1 MEREVVGRRDELATV
16 VALAGWE
23 RSGFRALVLEGEPGI
38 GKTTVLRAGVAHAE
52 VVGAL
57 ALVARPTAAETRL
70 PYSSVGDL
78 LRRVPPD
85 TISALPDPLGGALR
99 AAALF
104 EPSESL
110 PDERLVARGLAD
122 VLQRLVDTD
131 KLLVAVDDVQ
141 WLDER
146 SRAALAY
153 ALRRLADTDARVLL
167 ARRPPSGAST
177 DVEDAL
183 PQADVDLLVVG
194 PLSLSALSDI
204 VRERTG
210 WTVPRPALVRVSRAA
225 GGNPYY
231 AIEIA
236 RELAR
241 SGDAPAGTIRL
252 PKDVSRL
259 TANRILRLPAKTRS
273 LLLDLAL
280 ATRPTVSDLG
290 GALAPAVADG
300 VLEVELDG
308 SVRFAHPLIAAAVI
322 DSATPDERRAAHLE
336 LAATADDEVERARHV
351 ALAADTGDATAA
363 ATAVEGYKL
372 ADDRGDAPAAL
383 ELAEHA
389 LRLTSHDDV
398 KLRLERAVAY
408 ADALD
413 AAGAT
418 PEAKAVLEREIA
430 AAPADADVGR
440 ALVRLGWM
448 CWRETNFPAGIAACR
463 RALAG
468 AIELALQADIYDTLT
483 WLYEDDL
490 PQAYETTLRLVEVR
504 TKLGDSILES
514 RARLLSAYFGI
525 VTGHPPDRDA
535 IERDIEV
542 MRRNNT
548 LDQNPVP
555 EMWMKFTDRLGESR
569 EILVAR
575 LAFAREVQDEQ
586 FVVACL
592 FALGE
597 VDTWLGDFGAARA
610 SFGEALHVSD
620 ELAGTTYLT
629 SLHACVAQLAAIEGR
644 VGDAERH
651 AAEATRAGA
660 KNLVDALARAATGAA
675 ALASGDL
682 ERARDA
688 FADATHVLDEIGM
701 SEPARFRYQGDQL
714 EALVRLGE
722 IDAARELV
730 ENMARRLEVFERP
743 WLEVQVHRGRAL
755 VAGAAGDLEG
765 AHASAQLAQT
775 ACSRLPMP
783 FERARTDLVL
793 GRLLRRAKRRGEA
806 RTSLE
811 AALETFEALPAPRW
825 ADSSRDELTRLG
837 LGRSGDELTESE
849 QAVAAAAARGLKNRE
864 IAEQLFMS
872 PKTVEAHLSRTYRK
886 LDVHSR
892 AELVTRLAERA
903 VEQG

>member
-1 MEREVVGRRDELATV
+1 MEREVVGRRDELAAV
-16 VALAGWE
+16 VSLGTSE
-23 RSGFRALVLEGEPGI
+23 RSGFRAIVLEGEPGI
-38 GKTTVLRAGVAHAE
+38 GKTTVWRAGVEHAE
-52 VVGAL
+52 ADGAL

-70 PYSSVGDL
+70 PYSAVGDL
-78 LRRVPPD
+78 LRRVPHEA
-85 TISALPDPLGGALR
+85 ISALPGPLAGALR

-104 EPSESL
+104 EPSELL

-122 VLQRLVDTD
+122 TLQTLAVSS

-153 ALRRLADTDARVLL
+153 ALRRLTDTDARVLL
-167 ARRPPSGAST
+167 ARRPPLGAST

-194 PLSLSALSDI
+194 PLSLSALRDI

-210 WTVPRPALVRVSRAA
+210 WAVPRPALVRVSRAA

-241 SGDAPAGTIRL
+241 SGDTPAGTIRL

-259 TANRILRLPAKTRS
+259 TANRILRLPAETRS

-280 ATRPTVSDLG
+280 ATRPTAPDLG

-336 LAATADDEVERARHV
+336 RAAAAEDEVERARHV
-351 ALAADTGDATAA
+351 ALAADTGDIDAA
-363 ATAVEGYKL
+363 ATAVEGFTL
-372 ADDRGDAPAAL
+372 ANERGDGGAAL
-383 ELAEHA
+383 ELAELA
-389 LRLTSHDDV
+389 LRLTPHSDGE
-398 KLRLERAVAY
+398 LRLGRAVAY
-408 ADALD
+408 ADCLD
-413 AAGAT
+413 AAGLT
-418 PEAKAVLEREIA
+418 PEAQAVLEREIA
-430 AAPADADVGR
+430 AAPAEAEVGH

-468 AIELALQADIYDTLT
+468 ATKLELQADIYDTLT

-490 PQAYETTLRLVEVR
+490 PQAYESTLRLVEVR
-504 TKLGDSILES
+504 TELGDPILES

-525 VTGHPPDRDA
+525 VTGHAPDRDA

-542 MRRNNT
+542 MRSNNT

-555 EMWMKFTDRLGESR
+555 EMWMKFTDRLGDSR

-586 FVVACL
+586 FAVACL

-597 VDTWLGDFGAARA
+597 VDTWLGDYGAARA
-610 SFGEALHVSD
+610 AFSEALLLSD
-620 ELAGTTYLT
+620 DLAGTTYLT
-629 SLHACVAQLAAIEGR
+629 SLHACAAQLAAIEGR
-644 VGDAERH
+644 ITDAERH
-651 AAEATRAGA
+651 AEEATRSGS

-675 ALASGDL
+675 ALAGGEL

-688 FADATHVLDEIGM
+688 FSEATRVLDDIGM
-701 SEPARFRYQGDQL
+701 AEPARFRYQGDQL
-714 EALVRLGE
+714 EALVGLGE
-722 IDAARELV
+722 LDEAWALV
-730 ENMARRLEVFERP
+730 ELLERRLEVFERP
-743 WLEVQVHRGRAL
+743 WLAVQVHRGRAL
-755 VAGAAGDLEG
+755 VAGAAGELEE
-765 AHASAQLAQT
+765 ALASAQLAQA

-783 FERARTDLVL
+783 FERAKTDLVL
-793 GRLLRRAKRRGEA
+793 GRLLRRAKRRGGA
-806 RTSLE
+806 RASLQ

-825 ADSSRDELTRLG
+825 AEATRDELARLG
-837 LGRSGDELTESE
+837 LSRSGDELTESE

-886 LDVHSR
+886 LGVHSR
-892 AELVTRLAERA
+892 AELVTRLAERT
-903 VEQG
+903 VQQG

>member
-1 MEREVVGRRDELATV
+1 MERVVVGRRDELEAV
-16 VALAGWE
+16 VALASAAQ
-23 RSGFRALVLEGEPGI
+23 SGFRAIVLEGEPGI
-38 GKTTVLRAGVAHAE
+38 GKTTVWRTGVAHAE
-52 VVGAL
+52 AAGVL

-70 PYSSVGDL
+70 PYSALGDL
-78 LRRVPPD
+78 LRRVPSE
-85 TISALPDPLGGALR
+85 TISALPDALAHALR
-99 AAALF
+99 AAALL

-122 VLQRLVDTD
+122 TLQALATSG

-153 ALRRLADTDARVLL
+153 ALRRLADTDARILL
-167 ARRPPSGAST
+167 ARRPPAGAST
-177 DVEDAL
+177 DLEDSL
-183 PQADVDLLVVG
+183 PQADLDLLVVG
-194 PLSLSALSDI
+194 PLSLSALRDI

-210 WTVPRPALVRVSRAA
+210 WAVPRPALVRVSRAA

-259 TANRILRLPAKTRS
+259 TANRILRLPAETRS
-273 LLLDLAL
+273 RLLDLAL
-280 ATRPTVSDLG
+280 ATRPTAPDVG

-308 SVRFAHPLIAAAVI
+308 SVRFAHPLVAAAVI
-322 DSATPDERRAAHLE
+322 DSASPAERRAAHLQ
-336 LAATADDEVERARHV
+336 LAAAADDEVERARHV
-351 ALAADTGDATAA
+351 ALAADSGDTDAA

-372 ADDRGDAPAAL
+372 ANERGDAPGAL
-383 ELAEHA
+383 ELADLA
-389 LRLTSHDDV
+389 LRLTPRDSGE
-398 KLRLERAVAY
+398 LRLERAVAY
-408 ADALD
+408 ADCLD

-418 PEAKAVLEREIA
+418 PEAQAVLEREIA
-430 AAPADADVGR
+430 AAPVDADVAR

-448 CWRETNFPAGIAACR
+448 CWRETDFPAGIAACR

-468 AIELALQADIYDTLT
+468 TTKLEVQAEIYDTLT

-490 PQAYETTLRLVEVR
+490 PQAFESTLRLVEVR
-504 TKLGDSILES
+504 AALGDPVLES

-525 VTGHPPDRDA
+525 VTGHAPDRAA
-535 IERDIEV
+535 IERDIDV
-542 MRRNNT
+542 MRSNNT
-548 LDQNPVP
+548 LSQNPVP
-555 EMWMKFTDRLGESR
+555 EMWMKFTDRLGDSR

-597 VDTWLGDFGAARA
+597 VDTWLGDYGAAR
-610 SFGEALHVSD
+610 SGFSEALRLSD
-620 ELAGTTYLT
+620 DLAGTTYLT

-644 VGDAERH
+644 IADAERH
-651 AAEATRAGA
+651 AAEATRSGA

-675 ALASGDL
+675 ALASGEL

-688 FADATHVLDEIGM
+688 FAGATHVLDEIGM

-714 EALVRLGE
+714 ETLVGLGELDEARALVERLE
-722 IDAARELV
+722 
-730 ENMARRLEVFERP
+730 RRLEIFERP
-743 WLEVQVHRGRAL
+743 WLSVQVHRGRAM
-755 VAGAAGDLEG
+755 VEGAAGNLDL
-765 AHASAQLAQT
+765 ALAAAERARA
-775 ACSRLPMP
+775 ACETLPMP

-793 GRLLRRAKRRGEA
+793 GRLNRRGKRRGAA
-806 RTSLE
+806 RMSLE
-811 AALETFEALPAPRW
+811 AALATFEALPAPRW
-825 ADSSRDELTRLG
+825 ADSTRDELLRLG

-864 IAEQLFMS
+864 IAELLFMS

-886 LDVHSR
+886 LGVHSR
-892 AELVTRLAERA
+892 AELVGKLVGLDTTQA
-903 VEQG
+903 